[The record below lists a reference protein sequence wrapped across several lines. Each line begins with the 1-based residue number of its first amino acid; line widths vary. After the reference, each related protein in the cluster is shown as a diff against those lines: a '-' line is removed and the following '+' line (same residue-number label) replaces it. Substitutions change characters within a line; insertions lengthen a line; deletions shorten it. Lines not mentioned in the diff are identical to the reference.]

1 MENQQIFDYL
11 DELLLHQ
18 TGRRLNSLQAKI
30 LKSAFTGQRYIDIAR
45 EYNCT
50 LGHAKDEASKLW
62 RLISKTLGEDIYRT
76 YLVSL
81 LKRLTGKNYRHFG
94 KFSLIHTEQRFWQRY
109 QMDSINEI

>member
-18 TGRRLNSLQAKI
+18 TGRRLNTLQAKI

-62 RLISKTLGEDIYRT
+62 RLISKTLGEDIRKRN
-76 YLVSL
+76 LVVTVERKSQ
-81 LKRLTGKNYRHFG
+81 KIDKEW
-94 KFSLIHTEQRFWQRY
+94 IH
-109 QMDSINEI
+109 

>member
-62 RLISKTLGEDIYRT
+62 RLISKTLGEDIY
-76 YLVSL
+76 
-81 LKRLTGKNYRHFG
+81 KRN
-94 KFSLIHTEQRFWQRY
+94 LIVTIERK
-109 QMDSINEI
+109 SPKINKEWIQQ

>member
-18 TGRRLNSLQAKI
+18 TGRRLNTLQAKI
-30 LKSAFTGQRYIDIAR
+30 LKSAFTGQRYLDIAR

-62 RLISKTLGEDIYRT
+62 RLISKILDEDIRKRN
-76 YLVSL
+76 LVVTVERKSQ
-81 LKRLTGKNYRHFG
+81 KIDKEW
-94 KFSLIHTEQRFWQRY
+94 IH
-109 QMDSINEI
+109 